1 MHTAHALL
9 GPTQTAGR
17 CQLRS
22 CAAGNY
28 RPIQRLIAR
37 QDAIAENFSSACC
50 ELRSPISG
58 ATVADSSHRPTEK
71 DVASLS
77 SECGSSCK
85 NLPMTITLRGAIV
98 GGLAVVLWMGL
109 YLLWLWRPEHQVRFH
124 TEHFF
129 HAIDSRNWEGVA
141 DFLRCVQ

>member
-1 MHTAHALL
+1 
-9 GPTQTAGR
+9 
-17 CQLRS
+17 
-22 CAAGNY
+22 
-28 RPIQRLIAR
+28 
-37 QDAIAENFSSACC
+37 
-50 ELRSPISG
+50 
-58 ATVADSSHRPTEK
+58 
-71 DVASLS
+71 
-77 SECGSSCK
+77 
-85 NLPMTITLRGAIV
+85 MTITLRGAII